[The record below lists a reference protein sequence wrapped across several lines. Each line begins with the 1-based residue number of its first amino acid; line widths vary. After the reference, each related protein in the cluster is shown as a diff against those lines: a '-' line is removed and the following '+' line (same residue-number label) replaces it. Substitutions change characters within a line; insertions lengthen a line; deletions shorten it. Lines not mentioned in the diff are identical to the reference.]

1 MRKLALLIPL
11 VLMILSV
18 VTACQNS
25 SSGDPKTFAQKLMH
39 NAGRDT
45 AKITAVVS
53 GNKKYKRADE
63 LWCIATDAS
72 SQDGQVPYLL
82 AVWRT
87 ADQWD
92 GTELEQGYY
101 EWDLYGCPR

>member
-1 MRKLALLIPL
+1 MRKSAFLIP
-11 VLMILSV
+11 VILMILSV
-18 VTACQNS
+18 LAACQNS
-25 SSGDPKTFAQKLMH
+25 ASGDPRTFAQKLMH
-39 NAGRDT
+39 DAGQDT
-45 AKITAVVS
+45 AKITNVVS
-53 GNKKYKRADE
+53 GDKKYRRADE

-87 ADQWD
+87 GDKWD
-92 GTELEQGYY
+92 GTELAQGYY